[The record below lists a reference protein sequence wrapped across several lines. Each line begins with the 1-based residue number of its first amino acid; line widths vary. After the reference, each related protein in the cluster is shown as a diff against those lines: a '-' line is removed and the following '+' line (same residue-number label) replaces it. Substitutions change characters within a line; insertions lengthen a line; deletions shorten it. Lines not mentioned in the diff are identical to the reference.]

1 MCSVL
6 IVDDHLDTRDALAT
20 YLAEL
25 GHDAL
30 GAADGLEALEHLQTH
45 RPCIL
50 LIDLRMPRMDGWELL
65 SELKR
70 RSDLSKIPVIILSER
85 VVAGHPPPVLPA
97 AAFWPKPLDIQLVDS
112 IGAYC
117 PLHQTVGA

>member
-6 IVDDHLDTRDALAT
+6 IVEDHLETGQALAT

-30 GAADGLEALEHLQTH
+30 QAADGLEALEHLRTH

-50 LIDLRMPRMDGWELL
+50 LLDLRMPRMDGWELL
-65 SELKR
+65 SVLQL
-70 RSDLSKIPVIILSER
+70 RSDLSKIPVIVLSER
-85 VVAGHPPPVLPA
+85 VLVGHAPPVLPA
-97 AAFWPKPLDIQLVDS
+97 AAFWPKPLNYQLVDS
-112 IGAYC
+112 IGEYC
-117 PLHQTVGA
+117 PLHQAT